1 MYVVLKDREDDQ
13 MPETTTGRLTDILMK
28 SALNGFPSYLEKY
41 ENELKNFSFSDYFQ
55 KVLSEK
61 GVSRSTTIS
70 NSGIEVH
77 YGYQILNGS
86 KKPSRDKI
94 ICLCIGAG
102 FNLKETQRA
111 LNFAE
116 MGPLYPK
123 RMRDAVIILAIN
135 HGINYV
141 WKVNDILSQ
150 YGLALF
156 V

>member
-1 MYVVLKDREDDQ
+1 
-13 MPETTTGRLTDILMK
+13 MPGKTTGLLTDVLMK
-28 SALNGFPSYLEKY
+28 SSLNGFPLYLEKY
-41 ENELKNFSFSDYFQ
+41 ENELKDFSFSDYFQ

-61 GVSRSTTIS
+61 GSGRSTAVG

-102 FNLKETQRA
+102 FSLKETQRA

-116 MGPLYPK
+116 QGQLYPK
-123 RMRDAVIILAIN
+123 RMRDAAIMLAIN
-135 HGINYV
+135 NGINNI

-150 YGLALF
+150 YGLPLLA
-156 V
+156 

>member
-1 MYVVLKDREDDQ
+1 
-13 MPETTTGRLTDILMK
+13 MPGKTTGLLTDVLMK
-28 SALNGFPSYLEKY
+28 SSLNGFPLYLEKY
-41 ENELKNFSFSDYFQ
+41 DNELKDFSFSDYFQ

-61 GVSRSTTIS
+61 GSGRSTAVG

-102 FNLKETQRA
+102 FSLKETQRA

-116 MGPLYPK
+116 LGQLYPK
-123 RMRDAVIILAIN
+123 RMRDA
-135 HGINYV
+135 
-141 WKVNDILSQ
+141 
-150 YGLALF
+150 ALYWQSIMVSTIF
-156 V
+156 GKSMISFRSMVCHC